1 MKTKQQIYLFIVLI
15 ILLTSFGNYAMTS
28 PATKI
33 YHYSIDVGAAPKY
46 DVLFDFNHNYLTD
59 SQGNPM
65 LRFTAVGGSP
75 ASDWGDGDQST
86 LLSERNP
93 LPTGIKVRWFSVVE
107 DQFWEGEYQFNQNL
121 LQQLSRYKVNAVTQR
136 LERMFME
143 RFRLVVYVVPGGLVT
158 VWIKGAGNTYVLA
171 QFQAHKVEETD
182 WTNFSRVLQ
191 RGKKS
196 SISRMDYI
204 KERLSDPDTVMGR
217 ETQQEIDNGTV
228 PTDSAPWKRFM
239 NTYRWVLTVNDEFAL
254 KDYFARYTTA
264 EQYYTYSDENQYTL
278 KPRPVPKYLSYYIED
293 KTGQLHRLN
302 LYLDPEETMSAFEK
316 LSKESASAE
325 LIKLHLSIDSAVK
338 NIDVFLIK
346 DKQSIELKKI
356 RGQIDDLYLR

>member
-1 MKTKQQIYLFIVLI
+1 MIFLA
-15 ILLTSFGNYAMTS
+15 SFGIYAMTS
-28 PATKI
+28 SSTKN
-33 YHYSIDVGAAPKY
+33 YHYAIKVGAAPKY
-46 DVLFDFNHNYLTD
+46 DVLFDFDNNYFTD
-59 SQGNPM
+59 SEGKTL
-65 LRFTAVGGSP
+65 LRFTAIGGSP
-75 ASDWGDGDQST
+75 ASDWGDGDQGT
-86 LLSERNP
+86 LLSEKNP
-93 LPTGIKVRWFSVVE
+93 LPTGIKIRWFSVVE
-107 DQFWEGEYQFNQNL
+107 DQFWEGEYQFNQQL
-121 LQQLSRYKVNAVTQR
+121 LQKLSKYKVNAVMHR
-136 LERMFME
+136 LEAMFME
-143 RFRLVVYVVPGGLVT
+143 SFDFIVYVVPGGLVT
-158 VWIKGAGNTYVLA
+158 VWISGAGNTYVLA
-171 QFQAHKVEETD
+171 QFQARKVEEND
-182 WTNFSRVLQ
+182 WANFSRVLQ
-191 RGKKS
+191 MGKDYT
-196 SISRMDYI
+196 ISRADYI

-228 PTDSAPWKRFM
+228 PTDSVPWKRFM
-239 NTYRWVLTVNDEFAL
+239 NTYRWVLTVNDEFTL
-254 KDYFARYTTA
+254 KDYFTRYTTA